1 MADTLSR
8 IGIGSATV
16 DTVLPEQSFEAGTT
30 IEATVT
36 VEGGTEP
43 RHVDVIYLG
52 LMTRYRWGDTSST
65 SVINSVQLTD
75 DFTID
80 PGCEEEIPVSL
91 FVPPETPV
99 TMDAS
104 EVWVETRLDINWTI
118 DPEDVDK
125 LDVAPG
131 PYLDAFHGVMCDLGF
146 ELETAAAIDAHET
159 PFSLPPFVQ
168 GFAYRPQA
176 DSYGD
181 DFDDVAVLVRP
192 TDDHLELIL
201 EVDRGD
207 QPLTDWGDESGQTK
221 FAIETADTDYITSL
235 VHAILDE
242 YR

>member
-16 DTVLPEQSFEAGTT
+16 DTVLPEQTFEAGTT
-30 IEATVT
+30 IEATVN

-43 RHVDVIYLG
+43 RHVDAIYLG
-52 LMTRYRWGDTSST
+52 LMTRYRWGDSSST

-75 DFTID
+75 DITID
-80 PGCEEEIPVSL
+80 PGSEEQIPVSI
-91 FVPPETPV
+91 FVPQETPV

-104 EVWVETRLDINWTI
+104 EVWIETRLDINWTI

-125 LDVAPG
+125 LDISPG
-131 PYLDAFHGVMCDLGF
+131 PYLEAFHDVMGELGF
-146 ELETAAAIDAHET
+146 ELDTAATIDARQT

-168 GFAYRPQA
+168 AFAYRPLA
-176 DSYGD
+176 DTYGD

-192 TDDHLELIL
+192 TDEHLELIL
-201 EVDRGD
+201 EVDRAD
-207 QPLTDWGDESGQTK
+207 QPLTDWRDETGQTK